1 MSLEHLHAS
10 AQMESM
16 FIQTEDTPNP
26 ATLKFLPGRDVVGK
40 EGTIR
45 EVTRGDDVS
54 RAPLAEMLFMI
65 PDVHR
70 VFFGTDYI
78 SVTRGEEAQWKHLK
92 PAVLG
97 AIMDFYVAGGVP
109 LLDQLQ
115 EGSVDEQV
123 YEGET
128 LEIVEQIKELIELR
142 VRPAVAQDGGDI
154 VFRHFDVE
162 DGSVYLEMR
171 GACAGCPSSTM
182 TLKSGIENLLK
193 HYVPEVTRVE
203 QAVG

>member
-1 MSLEHLHAS
+1 MCLAHRD
-10 AQMESM
+10 QKPQIRPM

-26 ATLKFLPGRDVVGK
+26 ATLKFLPGRDVVG
-40 EGTIR
+40 EGGTII
-45 EVTRGDDVS
+45 EIARGGDVS

-65 PDVHR
+65 PDVER

-78 SVTRGEEAQWKHLK
+78 SVTRQEDAQWKHLK

-97 AIMDFYVAGGVP
+97 AIMDFYVAGGQP
-109 LLDQLQ
+109 LLEQLQ
-115 EGSVDEQV
+115 SGEVEEHS

-154 VFRHFDVE
+154 VFKHFDEV

-203 QAVG
+203 QAV

>member
-1 MSLEHLHAS
+1 MELAHLALLPHITH
-10 AQMESM
+10 M

-26 ATLKFLPGRDVVGK
+26 ATLKFLPGKDVVGP
-40 EGTIR
+40 EGRVR
-45 EVTRGDDVS
+45 EYSRGDDVS
-54 RAPLAEMLFMI
+54 DAPMAEMLFMI

-70 VFFGTDYI
+70 IFFGSDYI
-78 SVTRGEEAQWKHLK
+78 SVTRGEDAQWKHLK
-92 PAVLG
+92 PAILG
-97 AIMDFYVAGGVP
+97 AIMDFYVAGGTP

-115 EGSVDEQV
+115 SDEVEERV

-154 VFRHFDVE
+154 VFKHFDDQ
-162 DGSVYLEMR
+162 DGIVYLEMR

-182 TLKSGIENLLK
+182 TLKHGIENLLK
-193 HYVPEVTRVE
+193 HYVPEVNAVE
-203 QAVG
+203 QTT

>member
-1 MSLEHLHAS
+1 
-10 AQMESM
+10 M
-16 FIQTEDTPNP
+16 FIQTQETPNP
-26 ATLKFLPGRDVVGK
+26 ATLKFLPGKTVVEAGQPPRDI
-40 EGTIR
+40 E
-45 EVTRGDDVS
+45 RGGDVS
-54 RAPLAEMLFMI
+54 AAPLAEMLFMI
-65 PDVHR
+65 PDVTR
-70 VFFGTDYI
+70 VFFGQDYI
-78 SVTRGEEAQWKHLK
+78 SVTRSDAADWKHLK

-109 LLDQLQ
+109 LMQQ
-115 EGSVDEQV
+115 IEQDLAPDHV

-154 VFRHFDVE
+154 VFKHFE
-162 DGSVYLEMR
+162 EQDGTVFLEMR

-193 HYVPEVTRVE
+193 HYVPEVLRVE
-203 QAVG
+203 QAV